1 MLKENKE
8 GERKMRS
15 EGNTVTN
22 TINRYRSFRY
32 ALILEGVAVGAIAG
46 VVVVAFRY
54 LLGYAEILL
63 HNILNY
69 GRTHV
74 WFVPVWFL
82 DPGCGCRDCDTA
94 SKMGLADLGQR
105 DSPGGR

>member
-32 ALILEGVAVGAIAG
+32 ALILEGVAVGAISG
-46 VVVVAFRY
+46 VAVVA
-54 LLGYAEILL
+54 LSLI
-63 HNILNY
+63 HI
-69 GRTHV
+69 
-74 WFVPVWFL
+74 
-82 DPGCGCRDCDTA
+82 
-94 SKMGLADLGQR
+94 
-105 DSPGGR
+105 